1 MVCNFNTNCTTDEC
15 SDDVTDI
22 NTCDCNDK
30 NIILTESGL
39 LPMNF
44 TDFYICSTHFN
55 ELLKR
60 NSDLRRR
67 KVCQLPTLIS
77 AHPPVASH
85 SVVGVKKP
93 KPSRNINIT
102 DVEKIQKCYGLTLPN
117 GTPACTSCLIK
128 ISKQSTEI
136 EAESLDQGKCEDDQ
150 IQQCSNLDTD
160 DETYLMETDQL
171 DVLTEK
177 ENICDNLIE
186 ISASEYTVT
195 SEESGSQNYLS
206 QSQQSVRSYERCS
219 CLTSLNDFL
228 SSVRLQEFSEKER
241 KTWRSYTFKTRNT
254 YKERFDE
261 IMKLIIEIL
270 FPNDVDEVID
280 DIKCPKQLNEE
291 NRTIHTEYKDI
302 VTSYRKTESWQQGR
316 QVLSV
321 LASRM
326 SFKDLLSLLPEV
338 TSHRYYAALSHSKKI
353 VPALPIPE
361 KKLHRQKLDPERLDA
376 FLDFITSSHV
386 VRDLP
391 FGGKKLKFSDGTVH
405 NLPNVVRCMG
415 SADIIQQ
422 YKAYCQENEI
432 SLLGDST
439 MFKILAQC
447 GAKVRKSLEGL
458 DYFVAEGGRA
468 FITFQDVLDKLLTYD
483 AISPDDHKSFQAL
496 FLQSK
501 QYLRTDYKIH
511 ISKGREVADHC
522 MLYGYFIKQFKKWE
536 GTIKSSIRRYV
547 NQGHD
552 VLTAQSMKKAIDK
565 SAKIVKYIVRV
576 IEGTECRKTKYTAIP
591 AISTYSNFTFSAHG
605 ITAWKAYQVGT
616 GKLIPS
622 SDIPSVEKCILNTS
636 CPEIEGEIDVVF
648 HQLPLK
654 AEKEENTITCAN
666 EGFTLSFSSFH
677 DLSSHLMFGKCE
689 FEFRCQFSNGCD
701 ITKKT

>member
-39 LPMNF
+39 LP

-55 ELLKR
+55 QLLKR

-93 KPSRNINIT
+93 KPSRNIIIT
-102 DVEKIQKCYGLTLPN
+102 DVEKIQKCYGLTLPI

-136 EAESLDQGKCEDDQ
+136 EAESLDHGKCEDDQ
-150 IQQCSNLDTD
+150 IQQCTKLNTD

-219 CLTSLNDFL
+219 YLTSLNDFL

-241 KTWRSYTFKTRNT
+241 KTWQSYTFKTRNT

-261 IMKLIIEIL
+261 IMKLIIGIL

-291 NRTIHTEYKDI
+291 NRTSHTEYKDI
-302 VTSYRKTESWQQGR
+302 VTSYRKAESWQQGR

-353 VPALPIPE
+353 GPALPIPE

-391 FGGKKLKFSDGTVH
+391 FG
-405 NLPNVVRCMG
+405 
-415 SADIIQQ
+415 
-422 YKAYCQENEI
+422 E
-432 SLLGDST
+432 
-439 MFKILAQC
+439 
-447 GAKVRKSLEGL
+447 
-458 DYFVAEGGRA
+458 
-468 FITFQDVLDKLLTYD
+468 
-483 AISPDDHKSFQAL
+483 
-496 FLQSK
+496 
-501 QYLRTDYKIH
+501 
-511 ISKGREVADHC
+511 
-522 MLYGYFIKQFKKWE
+522 
-536 GTIKSSIRRYV
+536 
-547 NQGHD
+547 
-552 VLTAQSMKKAIDK
+552 
-565 SAKIVKYIVRV
+565 
-576 IEGTECRKTKYTAIP
+576 
-591 AISTYSNFTFSAHG
+591 
-605 ITAWKAYQVGT
+605 
-616 GKLIPS
+616 
-622 SDIPSVEKCILNTS
+622 
-636 CPEIEGEIDVVF
+636 
-648 HQLPLK
+648 
-654 AEKEENTITCAN
+654 
-666 EGFTLSFSSFH
+666 
-677 DLSSHLMFGKCE
+677 
-689 FEFRCQFSNGCD
+689 
-701 ITKKT
+701 KKTEVFRWNSPQFT